1 MQTNSFLRTLA
12 AVAAVGFLVACSNA
26 DNPYAAIK
34 DPPLLKA
41 TLHTVTIEVADSAAI
56 DLRVKQGYTRLPP
69 APNYPG
75 SVRVEAALWKVS
87 EAVAAAPVVL
97 TSPGGVAPNERYLV
111 MAPTDTGSPV
121 ADPDANFV
129 GDFYQ
134 RVLGDMPSS
143 YSEIDKRRIH
153 SKTYLVDDILAAKKK
168 LQEAGIPI
176 TFSPVAIT
184 TAYYGDHK
192 LLGITAPDGVIIELV
207 ETAAQ

>member
-1 MQTNSFLRTLA
+1 MQTNSFLRTVAAMAAAGTLA
-12 AVAAVGFLVACSNA
+12 ACSSA

-41 TLHTVTIEVADSAAI
+41 TLHTVTLQSADGAVIEQ
-56 DLRVKQGYTRLPP
+56 RVQQGFTRMPE

-75 SVRVEAALWKVS
+75 SVRVEAALWKVP
-87 EAVAAAPVVL
+87 EDVAAAPVVL
-97 TSPGGVAPNERYLV
+97 LASAGGVNHRFLV
-111 MAPTDTGSPV
+111 MAPAPAKDGPI
-121 ADPDANFV
+121 PDFSAE
-129 GDFYQ
+129 FYET
-134 RVLGDMPSS
+134 VLGADTNSWADAVTAPARLHALTFM
-143 YSEIDKRRIH
+143 
-153 SKTYLVDDILAAKKK
+153 VDDILAARKK

-184 TAYYGDHK
+184 TAYLGDHK